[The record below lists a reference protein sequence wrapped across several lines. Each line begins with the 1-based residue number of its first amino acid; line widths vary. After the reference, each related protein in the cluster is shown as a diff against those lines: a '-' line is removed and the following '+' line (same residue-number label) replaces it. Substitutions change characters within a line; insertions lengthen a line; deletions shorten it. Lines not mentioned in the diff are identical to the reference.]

1 MSLGTLSALILCP
14 YLDEFFSGYSAF
26 FFVFRAQIHIFNSN
40 KVSEAF
46 VKNEGLEELATKYPS
61 RQF

>member
-1 MSLGTLSALILCP
+1 MSFSPGTLL
-14 YLDEFFSGYSAF
+14 F